1 MFMQIL
7 ELHKLAP
14 HK

>member
-1 MFMQIL
+1 MQIL